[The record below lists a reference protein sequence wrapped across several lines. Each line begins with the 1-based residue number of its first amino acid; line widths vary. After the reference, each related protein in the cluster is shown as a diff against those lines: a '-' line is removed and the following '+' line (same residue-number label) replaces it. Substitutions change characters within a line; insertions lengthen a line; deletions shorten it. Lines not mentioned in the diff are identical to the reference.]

1 MRAINHA
8 LTGATIGLLVPE
20 PAVAL
25 PAALASHFVLD
36 AIPHFGVNEDRLID
50 KDIKTHW
57 FMVLLFTDAILCLT
71 LVAILYESGTA
82 HWLLA
87 ASCAFVAALPDF
99 MLVPRF
105 YRAKRYGNLS
115 RVSHNAVVSFH
126 DHLQRQLPLGA
137 VVEVAWLAAA
147 VIVLSAWLHA

>member
-8 LTGATIGLLVPE
+8 LTGATIGLLVPG
-20 PAVAL
+20 PAIAL
-25 PAALASHFVLD
+25 PVALASHFMLD
-36 AIPHFGVNEDRLID
+36 SIPHFGINEDRLID
-50 KDIKTHW
+50 EDIQTRW
-57 FMVLLFTDAILCLT
+57 FLVLLLTDAVLCFA
-71 LVAILYESGTA
+71 LVAILYESGAA

-87 ASCAFVAALPDF
+87 AACAFVAAVPDF

-115 RVSHNAVVSFH
+115 RVSPNPVVSFH

-137 VVEVAWLAAA
+137 VVEVAWLTAA
-147 VIVLSAWLHA
+147 VVVLSAWLHA